1 MITSFTFG
9 RPASQAYGAQVP
21 AMVAGSTTTEVK
33 TANGSTTA
41 VAPGGPPI
49 VCRVSTDTAVYV
61 AFGTTPDATAT
72 ASTTATGAKIYMP
85 AGTVD
90 YFVVQ
95 PGDKGAVATA

>member
-9 RPASQAYGAQVP
+9 RPAGSVHGMQVP
-21 AMVAGSTTTEVK
+21 ALVAGPTTTEVK
-33 TANGSTTA
+33 TGAGSTTA
-41 VAPGGPPI
+41 VAPAGVPVI
-49 VCRVSTDTAVYV
+49 CRVSTDTAVYV

-72 ASTTATGAKIYMP
+72 SPTTATGAKIYMP

-95 PGDKGAVATA
+95 AGDKGAVAVA